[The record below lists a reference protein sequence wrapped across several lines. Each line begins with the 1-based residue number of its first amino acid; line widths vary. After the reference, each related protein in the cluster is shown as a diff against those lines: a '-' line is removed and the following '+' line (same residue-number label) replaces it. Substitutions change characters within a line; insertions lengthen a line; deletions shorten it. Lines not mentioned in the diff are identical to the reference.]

1 MTRST
6 HEADIP
12 RPEFPR
18 PDFERSLWMSLNG
31 EWEFDFDDGD
41 RGEREGWGSS
51 GHFQRAILVPFCY
64 QSEASGIGDATAHEV
79 VWYRRSFSLPESF
92 RERRAILKFGA
103 VDYEAKVWING
114 VFVGQHR
121 GGNTPFSFD
130 IAPYAREADNNL
142 VLRALDRNDPAQ
154 PRGKQSWRGSNFGC
168 WYTPTTGIWQ
178 SVWLEAVGSVA
189 IDHFRSTPDV
199 DGKSVRVEAVL
210 DGLEPGLELEAA
222 IGLRDR
228 TRQTV
233 SIGVSDRT
241 PALTIDLAWP
251 DELDGSFLWSPE
263 QPNLFDLELSLKRS
277 GREIDRVKGYFGMRK
292 IEVKGDLV
300 LLNNVPYFEKLVL
313 DQGYWPASLLT
324 PPSDAAIVG
333 DINLAKSY
341 GFNGVR
347 KHQKIEDPRFYY
359 WADRL
364 GLLVWGEMPSSYSFT
379 PDSIARVTREWQE
392 FVNRD
397 YNHPSIVTWVPI
409 NESWGVWN
417 IRTDKRMQAFSKALY
432 SLTKALDGTR
442 LVSSN
447 DGWEQ
452 VESDICAIHDYEASG
467 DRFRRKIADKGRY
480 LATYSDWR
488 LLFAEGSKY
497 SGEPLILSEYGG
509 IAFKGGEAGQWGYRD
524 AVENEKEFVVRFEG
538 MTRAAME
545 SGIFSGLCYTQ
556 LTDVQQEINGLA
568 GPDRKP
574 KFDPALIRA
583 ILER

>member
-6 HEADIP
+6 RDVDIP

-31 EWEFDFDDGD
+31 EWEFEFDDGD
-41 RGEREGWGSS
+41 RGEREGWGSG

-64 QSEASGIGDATAHEV
+64 QSEASGIGDATTHEV
-79 VWYRRSFSLPESF
+79 VWYRRSFSLPEAF
-92 RERRAILKFGA
+92 RDRRVILKFGA

-121 GGNTPFSFD
+121 GGNTPFFFD
-130 IAPYAREADNNL
+130 ITPHAREVDNNL
-142 VLRALDRNDPAQ
+142 VLRVLDRNEPAQ

-222 IGLRDR
+222 IGLRDSL
-228 TRQTV
+228 RQTV
-233 SIGVSDRT
+233 SISVSDRT

-263 QPNLFDLELSLKRS
+263 QPNLFDLELSLKSS

-292 IEVKGDLV
+292 IEVKGDLI

-324 PPSDAAIVG
+324 PPSDAAIVE

-379 PDSIARVTREWQE
+379 PDCIARVTGEWQE

-417 IRTDKRMQAFSKALY
+417 IRTDKRMQAFSKALR
-432 SLTKALDGTR
+432 SLTKALDSTR

-467 DRFRRKIADKGRY
+467 DRFRRKIADKSRY

-488 LLFAEGSKY
+488 LLFAEGSEY
-497 SGEPLILSEYGG
+497 SGEPLVLSEYGG
-509 IAFKGGEAGQWGYRD
+509 IAFKGGEPGQWGYRD
-524 AVENEKEFVVRFEG
+524 AVESEKEFVGRFEG